1 MSKQH
6 HSQHRLPFAIIENRG
21 KFYISKQC
29 AYVDDRPEFSCGGLD
44 WKIIH
49 CDTHLV
55 VRSTT
60 GVVMKGDRNEMLKR
74 IKNKGYIS
82 L

>member
-1 MSKQH
+1 MAKPQQP
-6 HSQHRLPFAIIENRG
+6 QHRLPFKIIENKG

-29 AYVDDRPEFSCGGLD
+29 AYVDDRPEFECNGLQ

-49 CDTHLV
+49 CHDHLV

-60 GVVMKGDRNEMLKR
+60 GMIMKGERNEMLKR
-74 IKNKGYIS
+74 IMNKGYKP